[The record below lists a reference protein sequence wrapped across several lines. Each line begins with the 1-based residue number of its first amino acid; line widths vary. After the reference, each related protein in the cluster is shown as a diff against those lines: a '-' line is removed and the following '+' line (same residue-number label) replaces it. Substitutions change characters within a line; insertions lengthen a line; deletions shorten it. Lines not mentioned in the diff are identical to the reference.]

1 MNDPDDEKLKAEIDK
16 IMSNITK
23 TMKRIEEIITSLPL
37 GDLQMSIINL
47 RSQPRL
53 G

>member
-23 TMKRIEEIITSLPL
+23 TMERIE
-37 GDLQMSIINL
+37 DLVLIN
-47 RSQPRL
+47 RDNSEQNKD
-53 G
+53 

>member
-23 TMKRIEEIITSLPL
+23 TMKRIE
-37 GDLQMSIINL
+37 DLDLIN
-47 RSQPRL
+47 RDNSRQNKD
-53 G
+53 

>member
-23 TMKRIEEIITSLPL
+23 TMKRME
-37 GDLQMSIINL
+37 DLDLISSDNSKQNKDK
-47 RSQPRL
+47 R
-53 G
+53 

>member
-23 TMKRIEEIITSLPL
+23 TMKRIE
-37 GDLQMSIINL
+37 DLDLIN
-47 RSQPRL
+47 RDNSKQNKD
-53 G
+53 